1 MIWLQIFAVMLA
13 QAIMVVLFITYIDR
27 KQQKPP
33 SNSDTTVTDAPIEKS
48 ENAVAESAEQNDVI
62 KKKSVAPEV
71 VVNSA
76 VGVSSFDYDKFT
88 QMVKEVMTPIVKEC
102 IETAMEA
109 KECEFIPEPKKKSDD
124 VNPMRMTKEQERAA
138 FEDYRR
144 AEERLQMEDNSP
156 ASPNPLAGGATFE
169 EIATATVYLDSSKEL
184 NASQHKLIVKVF
196 SDIKGTQLEDIMPDK
211 LRERMYACHR
221 DASKSPEAFKNKD
234 AEMDAEEA
242 SEVRKDSQE
251 SASPESSTATESE
264 SKIFDNQPEQA
275 TVTDSPDNGENNRKS
290 AKEEDA
296 KPRRNFV
303 PLNSFANPNNP
314 N

>member
-13 QAIMVVLFITYIDR
+13 QAIMVTLFITYIDR
-27 KQQKPP
+27 KQH
-33 SNSDTTVTDAPIEKS
+33 SSATDTTTPDTSGEEELEKPVTD
-48 ENAVAESAEQNDVI
+48 NAEEDKGKKQSSGDVQDLT
-62 KKKSVAPEV
+62 
-71 VVNSA
+71 SA

-109 KECEFIPEPKKKSDD
+109 KECEFIADSKKESGD

-144 AEERLQMEDNSP
+144 AEERLQREDNSL
-156 ASPNPLAGGATFE
+156 ASPNPLAGGASFE

-184 NASQHKLIVKVF
+184 NATQHKLIVKVF
-196 SDIKGTQLEDIMPDK
+196 SDVKGTQLEDIMPDK

-242 SEVRKDSQE
+242 NEARIDSQE
-251 SASPESSTATESE
+251 SATPDYSNAPTSDPNVSDSQIEEAPATDALDTE
-264 SKIFDNQPEQA
+264 
-275 TVTDSPDNGENNRKS
+275 ENNRKS